1 VAALLAGL
9 EFHEDSRDVNG
20 GRLADYIRAQ
30 LLSNELTNWTVVV
43 LPGAGEPLNVDGW
56 GFVTVERTPVSTHPR
71 YVIKTVLSPPDEAL
85 DLTKDELQQAL
96 ELTNQKRS
104 DKDKPDAA
112 VPDGP
117 SIREVRGKGSKGGL
131 LLLYP
136 LSPAKAELPEI
147 DVPIFGIVVSFP
159 DSKNARS
166 VKYRFNTV
174 GQYELL

>member
-1 VAALLAGL
+1 MKPSA
-9 EFHEDSRDVNG
+9 
-20 GRLADYIRAQ
+20 
-30 LLSNELTNWTVVV
+30 
-43 LPGAGEPLNVDGW
+43 
-56 GFVTVERTPVSTHPR
+56 
-71 YVIKTVLSPPDEAL
+71 
-85 DLTKDELQQAL
+85 ELQQAL
-96 ELTNQKRS
+96 ELTNRKRS
-104 DKDKPDAA
+104 DKGKPDAT

-117 SIREVRGKGSKGGL
+117 SIREIRGRGSKGGL

-147 DVPIFGIVVSFP
+147 DVPILGVVVSFP